1 MEGRS
6 QPQDRPADGG
16 DGPMTFHSLAELR
29 LYVAK
34 QAVEAYEWSSYDL
47 KRAEEVVEARR
58 ERSRQLRRERQ
69 AKYRASRRKR
79 LLSDGFD

>member
-16 DGPMTFHSLAELR
+16 DGPMTFQSLAELR

-34 QAVEAYEWSSYDL
+34 QAVEAHEWQTYDL
-47 KRAEEVVEARR
+47 KRAAEVVEARR
-58 ERSRQLRRERQ
+58 ERSRQLRRQRQ
-69 AKYRASRRKR
+69 AKYRQRKR
-79 LLSDGFD
+79 LADGFD

>member
-1 MEGRS
+1 
-6 QPQDRPADGG
+6 
-16 DGPMTFHSLAELR
+16 MTFHSLAELR

-34 QAVEAYEWSSYDL
+34 QAVEAHEWASYDL

-79 LLSDGFD
+79 LLADGFD